1 MLINT
6 LSIAELQ
13 DSMITQ
19 QRSQSVLHPVY
30 CNYRKNLQPKGEIE
44 RFTFDL
50 AMLNSML
57 NLLDA
62 ILDKYMILRKG
73 QETDTYGVQICYIKV
88 FVESI
93 YIYSAENL
101 AI

>member
-50 AMLNSML
+50 AML
-57 NLLDA
+57 
-62 ILDKYMILRKG
+62 DKYMILRKG
-73 QETDTYGVQICYIKV
+73 QQTDTFTILLPI
-88 FVESI
+88 
-93 YIYSAENL
+93 
-101 AI
+101 